1 MRKLLTFLILINSI
15 VYAGCK
21 NYQTNIEDYLS
32 YWSSEAAIIE
42 YSVDP
47 AVTLQ
52 TDKEGIQSIPST
64 VSGKDIAITLTVR
77 NPKNFNFKM
86 PDQPTS
92 SADIVVFRPGVKGSA
107 GTNLPAQGTDYTLTQ
122 ASGSKLMLRYTTAFL
137 TKHEYGQN
145 NIGSTITLY
154 ADDGRKFSQTF
165 TFNIKANTPPPDLT
179 YRAIGKTAA
188 PDAQG
193 KYYYVLFFEAKG
205 MDAKVNSLPLHKDI
219 ANLSIAEG
227 SGTYSAVP
235 LKCKDDG
242 SGFDISGAAGT
253 LLDAGETAQLVPAD
267 IEGDSSPD
275 TLPSSSEK
283 WILRVKTNAEVLLG
297 TKKQYRLRLQDTA
310 GLSSIHEVVTSTSTN
325 KVKPIDITVQSGYLA
340 VTKKSGT
347 ETDPH
352 EITYQSNVEKILLLA
367 QTPTDGAE
375 IHYSLERNGSAIH
388 KNSGITPLT
397 IEMPA
402 VANAVYKLTAWA
414 VKNGFDTSPETVVY
428 YKTNFLSGLEIS
440 SGPQAWTELK
450 TAVAGASDGD
460 VFFINGTIQA
470 TADGN
475 YGEIPITKKIT
486 IKSKNGNAET
496 AILDANKAELAS
508 NAHRIFTVRSGGE
521 LTLENLTLTNGKVSG
536 TDDGGA
542 VQIENDGM
550 LTMTGCIIR
559 HCESEGSGGAL
570 YTAGTL
576 TINGG
581 MVGGEGSAG
590 NYAGKTGGGIFIW
603 QGHCTLKDAT
613 IQGNTV
619 ETSGRAAGV
628 FLKRSDS
635 TVLTIEGNTKIG
647 TADDPASNSVYLDRQ
662 DSSKSACISA
672 GILGT
677 AAHINVQPDN
687 YLGQRDKPLVKGTAL
702 SGVVQ
707 VFKLVDLPSGE
718 EWELRANA
726 AGTELVLNRAALTIT
741 SGTGAWLRLKQAI
754 EDAKDGD
761 VITISGTIQAT
772 KDQVSLDGISSP
784 EANSGEIEITKHITI
799 KGKSGTAATD
809 VLDANSSSFVP
820 SSVTNKPNT
829 AHRIFKVTGSSAA
842 LTLENITLKNGKAA
856 GTFGDTGGAASLTE
870 GSRLRLKNVDIEHCE
885 AAQNGGAISI
895 EARCRADMEG
905 GSIRTNTV
913 AAGGSGRGVFLNT
926 ESVFNMSGSAQVAA
940 DNDVYLAKHDSD
952 VNKHAKITVTGAL
965 SQTFAAKITL
975 HSTDYTAGRIVVQGS
990 EASGETPYQLT
1001 EADIH
1006 KFDVTPN
1013 TVTPSEVYK
1022 WTTQLKGN
1030 ALELARLI
1038 DGSTENAWAKL
1049 KTAVASAGA
1058 NETIVIQGMVKAT
1071 NAPGNS
1077 SEIEITRNITI
1088 KGISGTAANDGLDAN
1103 SNDTSPIPADRPS
1116 PPHRIFKVSGS
1127 DTTLTLKNLT
1137 LKNGRATGSGQ
1148 NSQGG
1153 GILVLG
1159 GTLVMSGSTL
1169 TGCKAGDSGGGIYFN
1184 GRTLT
1189 LETGAVISSNSSHNG
1204 GGIYAM
1210 NTPELTIKQG
1220 SSIFNNTAGEQGGG
1234 MYLNG
1239 GSCTFSGSMSGNTA
1253 QDGGGFAIAPDTDG
1267 TNTTL
1272 TMMNGADISGCTA
1285 SEYGGGIYIY
1295 AAHGKT
1301 AECKM
1306 EGGTISNC
1314 VVKNGGT
1321 SPLTGGGVYVDR
1333 FDSSSPARFTM
1344 SGGSITGCK
1353 AQATNFNGAAVGGGV
1368 SLANGMF
1375 TMSGGGI
1382 TGCTAE
1388 YNHEAGG
1395 SHSAAGGGVYV
1406 KVESTFTMSGS
1417 AIITPSN
1424 DLNIPQKKFN
1434 DVYLEESAADHA
1446 KIHLTGVLSPQGGST
1461 AARLTFD
1468 TYSSGRQVLT
1478 GNISTGENYKRF
1490 AVTPGGS
1497 PIRNWYIDSNGKLT
1511 QVAP

>member
-15 VYAGCK
+15 LYVGCK

-86 PDQPTS
+86 PDQPTA
-92 SADIVVFRPGVKGSA
+92 SADIVVFRHGVEGSA
-107 GTNLPAQGTDYTLTQ
+107 GTNLPVQGTDYTLTQ
-122 ASGSKLMLRYTTAFL
+122 ASGSKLMLRYTTSFL
-137 TKHEYGQN
+137 TKHEYGQS

-297 TKKQYRLRLQDTA
+297 TKQQYRLQLQDTA
-310 GLSSIHEVVTSTSTN
+310 GLSSVHEVVTSTSTN

-352 EITYQSNVEKILLLA
+352 EITYQSKVEKILLLA

-375 IHYSLERNGSAIH
+375 IHYSLERNGSAVH

-428 YKTNFLSGLEIS
+428 YKATFLSGLEIS

-450 TAVAGASDGD
+450 TAVSGASDGD

-496 AILDANKAELAS
+496 AILDANKAGLAS
-508 NAHRIFTVRSGGE
+508 NAHRIFTVKSGGE

-536 TDDGGA
+536 IDDGGA

-581 MVGGEGSAG
+581 MVGGEGNAG

-603 QGHCTLKDAT
+603 QGHCTLKDVT

-619 ETSGRAAGV
+619 ATSGRAAGV
-628 FLKRSDS
+628 FLKQSDS
-635 TVLTIEGNTKIG
+635 AVLTIEGNTKIG

-726 AGTELVLNRAALTIT
+726 ADTELVLNRAALTIT
-741 SGTGAWLRLKQAI
+741 SGTGAWLRLKQAV

-809 VLDANSSSFVP
+809 VLDANSSRDVP
-820 SSVTNKPNT
+820 SSVTNKPDT
-829 AHRIFKVTGSSAA
+829 AHRIFKVTGSSAV
-842 LTLENITLKNGKAA
+842 LTLENVTLKNGKAA
-856 GTFGDTGGAASLTE
+856 DTFGDKGGAVFLNE
-870 GSRLRLKNVDIEHCE
+870 GSQLSLENVNIEHCE
-885 AAQNGGAISI
+885 AAQNGGALSI
-895 EARCRADMEG
+895 GERCKAIMKG
-905 GSIRTNTV
+905 GQIGTNTV
-913 AAGGSGRGVFLNT
+913 AAAGSGRGVFLNT

-975 HSTDYTAGRIVVQGS
+975 HHTDYTAGRIVVQGS

-1001 EADIH
+1001 EADIQ
-1006 KFDVTPN
+1006 KFTVAPN
-1013 TVTPSEVYK
+1013 EAHK
-1022 WTTQLKGN
+1022 WTTQLKAN
-1030 ALELARLI
+1030 TLTLVHLI
-1038 DGSTENAWAKL
+1038 NGADGEAWKQL
-1049 KTAVASAGA
+1049 KEAVTGAGA

-1103 SNDTSPIPADRPS
+1103 SNDTPSLPADRPS
-1116 PPHRIFKVSGS
+1116 APHRILKVTGS
-1127 DTTLTLKNLT
+1127 DTTLTLKNVT
-1137 LKNGRATGSGQ
+1137 LKNGRATGSAQ

-1159 GTLVMSGSTL
+1159 GTLVMNGSTL

-1189 LETGAVISSNSSHNG
+1189 LETGTVISGNSSHNG

-1210 NTPELTIKQG
+1210 NTPELAIKQG
-1220 SSIFNNTAGEQGGG
+1220 SSIRNNTAAERGGG

-1239 GSCTFSGSMSGNTA
+1239 GTCTFSGSMSGNTA
-1253 QDGGGFAIAPDTDG
+1253 QDGGGFAIAPDTNG

-1272 TMMNGADISGCTA
+1272 IMTSGADISSCTA
-1285 SEYGGGIYIY
+1285 GKYGGGVYIY
-1295 AAHGKT
+1295 AAPGKT

-1306 EGGTISNC
+1306 AGGTISNC
-1314 VVKNGGT
+1314 VVKNAGI

-1333 FDSSSPARFTM
+1333 FDTSCTAHFTM

-1353 AQATNFNGAAVGGGV
+1353 AQATDFGGAAAGGGV
-1368 SLANGMF
+1368 SLAKGAF
-1375 TMSGGGI
+1375 TMSGGSI
-1382 TGCTAE
+1382 TDCTAE
-1388 YNHEAGG
+1388 YDPATPG

-1417 AIITPSN
+1417 AVITPSK
-1424 DLNIPQKKFN
+1424 DRNIQQKKFN
-1434 DVYLEESAADHA
+1434 DVYLEESVADHA
-1446 KIHLTGVLSPQGGST
+1446 KIDLTGVLSPQGGT
-1461 AARLTFD
+1461 AARLTFG
-1468 TYSSGRQVLT
+1468 TYSSGMQVLT

-1497 PIRNWYIDSNGKLT
+1497 PIEKIWYIDSNGKLT
-1511 QVAP
+1511 QFSP

>member
-15 VYAGCK
+15 VYVGCK

-52 TDKEGIQSIPST
+52 TDKEGIQNIPST

-92 SADIVVFRPGVKGSA
+92 SADIVVFRPGVKGST
-107 GTNLPAQGTDYTLTQ
+107 GTNLPVQGTDYTLTQ
-122 ASGSKLMLRYTTAFL
+122 DSGSKLMLRYTTAFL

-179 YRAIGKTAA
+179 YRAIGKTAV
-188 PDAQG
+188 PDANG

-205 MDAKVNSLPLHKDI
+205 MDAKINSLPLHKDI

-227 SGTYSAVP
+227 SGAYSVVP

-310 GLSSIHEVVTSTSTN
+310 GLSSLHEVVTSTSTN

-375 IHYSLERNGSAIH
+375 IHYSLERNGSAVH

-414 VKNGFDTSPETVVY
+414 VKNGFDTGPETVVY
-428 YKTNFLSGLEIS
+428 YKTTFLSGLEIS

-450 TAVAGASDGD
+450 TAVTGAVDGD

-590 NYAGKTGGGIFIW
+590 NYARKTGGGIFIW
-603 QGHCTLKDAT
+603 QGHCTLKDVT

-619 ETSGRAAGV
+619 ENSGRAAGV
-628 FLKRSDS
+628 FLKQSDS
-635 TVLTIEGNTKIG
+635 AVLTIEGNTKIG
-647 TADDPASNSVYLDRQ
+647 TADDPTSNSVYLDRQ
-662 DSSKSACISA
+662 DSSKSAFISA

-726 AGTELVLNRAALTIT
+726 ADTELVLNRAALTIT
-741 SGTGAWLRLKQAI
+741 SGTGAWLRLKQAV

-809 VLDANSSSFVP
+809 VLDANSSRDVP
-820 SSVTNKPNT
+820 SSVTNKPDT

-856 GTFGDTGGAASLTE
+856 STFGDKGGAVFLNE
-870 GSRLRLKNVDIEHCE
+870 GSQLSLENVDIEHCE
-885 AAQNGGAISI
+885 AAQNGGALSI
-895 EARCRADMEG
+895 GERCKAIMKG
-905 GSIRTNTV
+905 GSIRANTV
-913 AAGGSGRGVFLNT
+913 AAAGSGRGVFLNT

-940 DNDVYLAKHDSD
+940 ENDVYLAKHDSD

-965 SQTFAAKITL
+965 SQTFVAKITL
-975 HSTDYTAGRIVVQGS
+975 HHTDYTVGRIVVQGS

-1001 EADIH
+1001 EADIQ
-1006 KFDVTPN
+1006 KFAVTPN
-1013 TVTPSEVYK
+1013 EAHK
-1022 WTTQLKGN
+1022 WTTLLKGN

-1038 DGSTENAWAKL
+1038 NGADGEAWKQL
-1049 KTAVASAGA
+1049 KEAVASADA
-1058 NETIVIQGMVKAT
+1058 DETIVIQGMVKAT

-1103 SNDTSPIPADRPS
+1103 SNDTLPLPADRPS
-1116 PPHRIFKVSGS
+1116 APHRIFKVTGS

-1153 GILVLG
+1153 GILVVD
-1159 GTLVMSGSTL
+1159 GTLVMNGCTV
-1169 TGCKAGDSGGGIYFN
+1169 TGCKA
-1184 GRTLT
+1184 
-1189 LETGAVISSNSSHNG
+1189 E
-1204 GGIYAM
+1204 
-1210 NTPELTIKQG
+1210 K
-1220 SSIFNNTAGEQGGG
+1220 QGGG

-1272 TMMNGADISGCTA
+1272 TMTNGADISSCTA
-1285 SEYGGGIYIY
+1285 SRYGGGVYIY

-1306 EGGTISNC
+1306 EGGTISDC
-1314 VVKNGGT
+1314 VVENGGRD
-1321 SPLTGGGVYVDR
+1321 PLTGGGVYVDR
-1333 FDSSSPARFTM
+1333 FDSSCTARFTM
-1344 SGGSITGCK
+1344 NGGSITGCK
-1353 AQATNFNGAAVGGGV
+1353 AQATDFDGAAVGGGV
-1368 SLANGMF
+1368 SLAKGAF
-1375 TMSGGGI
+1375 TMSGGSI

-1388 YNHEAGG
+1388 YDPAAPG
-1395 SHSAAGGGVYV
+1395 SHRAAGGGVYV

-1417 AIITPSN
+1417 AVITPSN

-1434 DVYLEESAADHA
+1434 DVYLEDTSANHA
-1446 KIHLTGVLSPQGGST
+1446 KIHLTGVLSPQGGT

-1478 GNISTGENYKRF
+1478 GDIITGENYKRF
-1490 AVTPGGS
+1490 AVTPGES
-1497 PIRNWYIDSNGKLT
+1497 PIQYWYVGSDGKLT
-1511 QVAP
+1511 QVSP